1 MKILVIDDEPSIL
14 EGLEMYLQSLGHEFV
29 GAPNGAEGIE
39 RCDDSFDLVMSD
51 RRMPGASG
59 EEAVR
64 RIKQKYPAI
73 KAVLLTTGG
82 LTDSARQVAVTAG
95 ADEIW
100 FKPLGLEEI
109 RMGLERLLPK
119 RGRPPS

>member
-29 GAPNGAEGIE
+29 GAPNGTEGLE
-39 RCDDSFDLVMSD
+39 KCDDSFDIVMSD
-51 RRMPGASG
+51 RRMSGGSG
-59 EEAVR
+59 EEVVR
-64 RIKQKYPAI
+64 RVKQKCPRI
-73 KAVLLTTGG
+73 KAVLLTGG
-82 LTDSARQVAVTAG
+82 GMTESARRVALAAG

-109 RMGLERLLPK
+109 RLGLKRLFPE
-119 RGRPPS
+119 